1 MSATPLAL
9 LASLSMDVAI
19 TGGYVVP
26 VDGEPVDGGTVLIR
40 DGKIGAVGGAD
51 DVEVPDD
58 VPVVDATGLWVLP
71 GFVEAHGHV
80 GVWEEAEGWAGQDT
94 NEMTDPNGAR
104 LRALDAINPAE
115 IGFSDALS
123 GGVTTIVVLPGSG
136 NPIGGQTAALKT
148 AGRTV
153 DDMLVR
159 EPVSVKSALGENPKR
174 VYGEQKKLPS
184 TRLGVAAVIRE
195 AFTKAQNYR
204 AQRDHASDEGKPFDR
219 DLTLETLAKVLDGE
233 LPWSQH
239 CHRADDIATA
249 MRLANEF
256 GYRLIVN
263 HGTEAHLVAD
273 LLAERGIP
281 VIIGPLFT
289 TRSKVELRNRSL
301 RNPGRLARAGV
312 QIAIT
317 TDHPV
322 VPIHF
327 LVHQATLA
335 VKEGLDRAT
344 ALRSI
349 TANPAQIMGLD
360 DRVGALRPGL
370 DGDVVLWSGDP
381 LDVMSRALR
390 VFIGGREVYSYAE
403 PHDELLGG

>member
-1 MSATPLAL
+1 M
-9 LASLSMDVAI
+9 
-19 TGGYVVP
+19 P
-26 VDGEPVDGGTVLIR
+26 VDGDPVDGGTVLIR
-40 DGKIGAVGGAD
+40 DGRIDAVGASG
-51 DVEVPDD
+51 DVEVPDGM
-58 VPVVDATGLWVLP
+58 PVVDATGLWVLP

-80 GVWEEAEGWAGQDT
+80 GLWEESEGWAGQDT

-104 LRALDAINPAE
+104 LRALDAVNPADV
-115 IGFSDALS
+115 GFADALS
-123 GGVTTIVVLPGSG
+123 GGVTTIVALPGSG
-136 NPIGGQTAALKT
+136 NPIGGQTAALKA

-153 DDMLVR
+153 EEMLIR

-204 AQRDHASDEGKPFDR
+204 AQREYAASDGKPFDR
-219 DLTLETLAKVLDGE
+219 DLTLDTLVRVLDGE

-249 MRLANEF
+249 MRLAEEF

-263 HGTEAHLVAD
+263 HGTEGHLVAD

-344 ALRSI
+344 ALRAI

-360 DRVGALRPGL
+360 DRVGSLRPGL

-390 VFIGGREVYSYAE
+390 VFIAGREVYSYDE
-403 PHDELLGG
+403 PHDELHGG

>member
-1 MSATPLAL
+1 
-9 LASLSMDVAI
+9 
-19 TGGYVVP
+19 
-26 VDGEPVDGGTVLIR
+26 
-40 DGKIGAVGGAD
+40 
-51 DVEVPDD
+51 
-58 VPVVDATGLWVLP
+58 VVDAAGLWVLP

-80 GVWEEAEGWAGQDT
+80 GVCEEAEGWAGQDT
-94 NEMTDPNGAR
+94 NEKTDPNGAR

-115 IGFSDALS
+115 RGFTDALS
-123 GGVTTIVVLPGSG
+123 GGITTVVVLPGSA
-136 NPIGGQTAALKT
+136 NPIGGQTAAVKT

-153 DDMLVR
+153 DDMLIR

-174 VYGEQKKLPS
+174 TYGDQKKLPS
-184 TRLGVAAVIRE
+184 TRLGVAAVIRD
-195 AFTKAQNYR
+195 AFTQAQNYR
-204 AQRDHASDEGKPFDR
+204 AQREHAESDGKPFDR
-219 DLTLETLAKVLDGE
+219 DLTLETLARVLDGE

-249 MRLANEF
+249 LRLADEF

-263 HGTEAHLVAD
+263 HGTEGHLLAD
-273 LLAERGIP
+273 LLAERNIP

-289 TRSKVELRNRSL
+289 TRSKVELRQRSL

-335 VKEGLDRAT
+335 MKEGLDRTT

-349 TANPAQIMGLD
+349 TANPARIMGLD

-390 VFIGGREVYSYAE
+390 VFIAGREVYSYAE